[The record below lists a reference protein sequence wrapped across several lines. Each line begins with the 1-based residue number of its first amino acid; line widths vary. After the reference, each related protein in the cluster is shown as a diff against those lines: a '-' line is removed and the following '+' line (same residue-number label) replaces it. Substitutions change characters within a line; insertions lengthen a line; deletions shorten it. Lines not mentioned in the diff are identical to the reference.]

1 MLWVHAEVRTNMH
14 FHGFHISPQPPVAFS
29 MTQKPGPPDQPG
41 AGNAMNQFFIDNVQ
55 YCPDCA
61 NKTMTL
67 NVPQEWII
75 TNGSTPQHPF
85 HIHTNP
91 HQLVEQGSI
100 INGQLVPFRTY
111 NPPVW
116 GDTIDAAGRN
126 PIIQSKS
133 GRVLEYP
140 GGPDSTT
147 MTQ

>member
-1 MLWVHAEVRTNMH
+1 
-14 FHGFHISPQPPVAFS
+14 
-29 MTQKPGPPDQPG
+29 
-41 AGNAMNQFFIDNVQ
+41 MNQFFIDNVQ

-75 TNGSTPQHPF
+75 TNDSTPQHPF

-116 GDTIDAAGRN
+116 GDTIALPAVTQSSSQSQVGCWNIPAG
-126 PIIQSKS
+126 PIF
-133 GRVLEYP
+133 E
-140 GGPDSTT
+140 
-147 MTQ
+147 